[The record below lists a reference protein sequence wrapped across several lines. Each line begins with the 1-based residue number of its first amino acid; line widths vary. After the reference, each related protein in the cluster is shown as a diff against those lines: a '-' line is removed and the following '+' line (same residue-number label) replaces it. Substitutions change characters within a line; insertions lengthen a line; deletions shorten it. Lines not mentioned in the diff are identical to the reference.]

1 MVIIAIVQTTKYSS
15 KLLRN
20 FLIVKVISPLNL
32 IHAAEYYCEKH
43 LMMDVRNRLALR
55 QCRAVAFIYT
65 NAYRG
70 IIYD

>member
-43 LMMDVRNRLALR
+43 LMMDVRNRLAPR
-55 QCRAVAFIYT
+55 
-65 NAYRG
+65 
-70 IIYD
+70 